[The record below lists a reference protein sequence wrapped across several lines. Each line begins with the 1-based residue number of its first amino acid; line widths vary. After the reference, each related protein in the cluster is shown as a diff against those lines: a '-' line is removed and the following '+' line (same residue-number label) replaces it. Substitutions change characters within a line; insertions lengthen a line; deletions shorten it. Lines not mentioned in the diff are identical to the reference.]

1 MTAAPPPADPRKLS
15 KVEALKQASH
25 FLRDPLAREI
35 GQDSSHFSEAAVQ
48 ILKFHGSYQQDDRD
62 SRQERRQAGLERDY
76 RMMLRTRQPG
86 GYMPA
91 PLYLTLDRLADRY
104 GYGTLR
110 LTTRQ
115 TIQLHG
121 ILKKDLKTVIQEI
134 VAEMGSTLATC
145 GDINRNVM
153 ACPAPFKNKPAYVH
167 AHTYARKLADLLAP
181 HTGAYYELWIDD
193 QPIEI
198 PPMDADVQAARQQLP
213 PKVALPGSPEPLY
226 GATYLPRKFKCAI
239 TVPEDNSVD
248 IYSQDIGLI
257 VITGKGGDLLGFN
270 VVVGGGMGRTH
281 GKEETFP
288 LLAQP
293 LGFVRP
299 EQIYGLVQAI
309 VAVQRDHG
317 NRSDRK
323 QARMKYLVHQWGI
336 KKFRQTVETYWGEKL
351 KPFRPLPPVQPR
363 LDLGYLGWHEQ
374 GDGKL
379 FLGISVL
386 NGRIQDSPERQL
398 KTALRRITESFAYP
412 LQLAP
417 TQDLLIT
424 EVEPQHRHPI
434 DQILRECGV
443 LPPSRPLLAWSM
455 ACPALP
461 TCGLAITES
470 ERYLPQVLQ
479 DLEKLLQELH
489 LEHEPLVVRMTG
501 CPNGCARPYLAE
513 IGLVGVQP
521 GAYQLWLGG
530 SPRGDRLAQL
540 FLDKVPGE
548 AILATLR
555 PLLTNFAQERY
566 SQESFGDFC
575 VRYGWERLRQLL
587 AGNTARI
594 PDLGIPGGSDNGAA
608 VVGSGYGGAAAAGV

>member
-1 MTAAPPPADPRKLS
+1 MSAIPPSSGSPKLS
-15 KVEALKQASH
+15 KVETLKRESQ
-25 FLRDPLAREI
+25 FLREPLATEL

-86 GYMPA
+86 GHMPA
-91 PLYLTLDRLADRY
+91 PLYLTLDRLADQY

-121 ILKKDLKTVIQEI
+121 ILKQDLKTVIRQI
-134 VAEMGSTLATC
+134 IQEMGSTIATC

-153 ACPAPFKNKPAYVH
+153 ASPAPFKNKPAYVH
-167 AHTYARKLADLLAP
+167 AHAYARKLADLLVP
-181 HTGAYYELWIDD
+181 HTGAYYELWVDEEEI
-193 QPIEI
+193 PI
-198 PPMDADVQAARQQLP
+198 PPMDGDVQAARQHLS
-213 PKVALPGSPEPLY
+213 PKVEVAGSPEPLY
-226 GATYLPRKFKCAI
+226 GPTYLPRKFKCAI
-239 TVPEDNSVD
+239 TVPEDNAVD

-257 VITGKGGDLLGFN
+257 VITDRRGALQGFN
-270 VVVGGGMGRTH
+270 VLVGGGMGRTH

-293 LGFVRP
+293 LGFVTP
-299 EQIYGLVQAI
+299 DQIYGVVQAI

-317 NRSDRK
+317 NRTDRK
-323 QARMKYLVHQWGI
+323 QARMKYLVHSWGI
-336 KKFRQTVETYWGEKL
+336 ARFRRAVEDYFGQKL
-351 KPFRPLPPVQPR
+351 KRYRPLPPVQPR
-363 LDLGYLGWHEQ
+363 ADLGYLGWHEQ

-379 FLGISVL
+379 FLGLSVA
-386 NGRIQDSPERQL
+386 NGRIQDTPEQQL
-398 KTALRRITESFAYP
+398 KTALRRITEMFAYP

-417 TQDLLIT
+417 TQDVLIT
-424 EVEPQHRHPI
+424 EIDPQHRRQI
-434 DQILRECGV
+434 DAMLREYQVMPAG
-443 LPPSRPLLAWSM
+443 SRTPLQVWSM

-470 ERYLPQVLQ
+470 ERYLPEVLRE
-479 DLEKLLQELH
+479 LEALLRELH
-489 LEHEPLVVRMTG
+489 LDRDPLVVRMTG

-521 GAYQLWLGG
+521 GYYQLWLGG
-530 SPRGDRLAQL
+530 SPRGDRLAEV
-540 FLDKVPGE
+540 FLEKVADREIVP
-548 AILATLR
+548 TLR
-555 PLLTNFAQERY
+555 PLLTTFAQERY

-575 VRYGWERLRQLL
+575 GRYGWEALRSLL
-587 AGNTARI
+587 
-594 PDLGIPGGSDNGAA
+594 
-608 VVGSGYGGAAAAGV
+608 